1 MLARVSSVMKNIYLL
16 TNLERAFNATLC
28 IVDFF
33 EGEKNLC
40 IVLINTVSFV
50 NSQCGFCT
58 HRFDLNTALNVITL

>member
-1 MLARVSSVMKNIYLL
+1 MMKNIYLL

-50 NSQCGFCT
+50 NSVRLLYT
-58 HRFDLNTALNVITL
+58 